1 MHIIKTRIAACIV
14 VGIAGLVA
22 GQRQPQNMNT
32 GFSQFTPIRLIQA
45 QDPEQQR
52 TIQSLVQEL
61 QKSSPQLFSNI
72 GQNGGQ
78 QQLALAVPSPLVGSG
93 QAPAPAPQSLPQQF
107 QPQVAAPSPAP
118 AVAPAPAPVPTP
130 QAPPAPV
137 PAPAPIPSSMPTMT
151 DSAVGTSQATPLAS
165 GTNLPLNFVVNG
177 MSAVDTVGELPADSL
192 PFGLHFDASH
202 SSLEDDDNESN
213 DMWSDSHGHHASHS
227 SGKSSKGP
235 HTAHR
240 SRSGTGSS
248 GDEMDGM
255 SDNYDDLSG
264 LDSSA
269 TKTAMSLVAI
279 GLSLLGVFAA

>member
-1 MHIIKTRIAACIV
+1 MHFIKTRVAVYIV
-14 VGIAGLVA
+14 AGIASLVV

-32 GFSQFTPIRLIQA
+32 GFSQFTPIRLIQP

-52 TIQSLVQEL
+52 TIQSLVQAL
-61 QKSSPQLFSNI
+61 QKTSPQLFSNI

-78 QQLALAVPSPLVGSG
+78 QQLALAVPSPLVGSN
-93 QAPAPAPQSLPQQF
+93 QVPTPAPQSMPQPF
-107 QPQVAAPSPAP
+107 QSQVAAPTVPPAP
-118 AVAPAPAPVPTP
+118 SPPAPIPAPVP
-130 QAPPAPV
+130 V
-137 PAPAPIPSSMPTMT
+137 PAPTSSSVPTVT
-151 DSAVGTSQATPLAS
+151 DSVASTSQATPLAS

-177 MSAVDTVGELPADSL
+177 MSAVDTVGEFPADSL

-202 SSLEDDDNESN
+202 SSLDDDESD

-248 GDEMDGM
+248 DDEMDGM
-255 SDNYDDLSG
+255 SDNYEDLSG

>member
-1 MHIIKTRIAACIV
+1 MHFIKTRVAVYIV
-14 VGIAGLVA
+14 AGIASLVV

-32 GFSQFTPIRLIQA
+32 GFSQFTPIRLIQP

-61 QKSSPQLFSNI
+61 QKTSPQLFSNI

-78 QQLALAVPSPLVGSG
+78 QQLALAVPSPLVGSN
-93 QAPAPAPQSLPQQF
+93 QVPAPAPQSMPQPF
-107 QPQVAAPSPAP
+107 QSQVAAPAVPPAP
-118 AVAPAPAPVPTP
+118 SPPAPIPAPVP
-130 QAPPAPV
+130 V
-137 PAPAPIPSSMPTMT
+137 PAPTSSSVPTMT
-151 DSAVGTSQATPLAS
+151 NSVASTSQATPLAS

-202 SSLEDDDNESN
+202 SSLDDDESD
-213 DMWSDSHGHHASHS
+213 DMWSDSHGHHASHG

-248 GDEMDGM
+248 DDEMDGM
-255 SDNYDDLSG
+255 SDNYEDLSG

-269 TKTAMSLVAI
+269 TKNAMSLVAI

>member
-1 MHIIKTRIAACIV
+1 MHLLKSRVAACIV
-14 VGIAGLVA
+14 VGIASLVV

-78 QQLALAVPSPLVGSG
+78 QQLALAVPSPLVGNN
-93 QAPAPAPQSLPQQF
+93 QAPAPAPQSIPQQF
-107 QPQVAAPSPAP
+107 QSQIVAPSPAP
-118 AVAPAPAPVPTP
+118 AIAPAPVPTP

-137 PAPAPIPSSMPTMT
+137 PAPVPISASMSTT
-151 DSAVGTSQATPLAS
+151 ANSGVGASQATPLAS
-165 GTNLPLNFVVNG
+165 GTDLPLNFVVNG

-192 PFGLHFDASH
+192 PFGLHFDATH
-202 SSLEDDDNESN
+202 SSLEDDEDESGA
-213 DMWSDSHGHHASHS
+213 MWSDSHGHHASHGN
-227 SGKSSKGP
+227 GKSSKGP

-248 GDEMDGM
+248 DDEIDGM